1 MLVLASPQV
10 RRRASEL
17 RRCHRN
23 QPPSLLIHSRFLVA
37 TGVMT
42 AASFWSLLAPAIE
55 MAEDPESYGALA
67 FVPVAIGFVVGAAFV
82 MAAG

>member
-1 MLVLASPQV
+1 
-10 RRRASEL
+10 
-17 RRCHRN
+17 
-23 QPPSLLIHSRFLVA
+23 
-37 TGVMT
+37 MT

-82 MAAG
+82 MAAGMTKNVSFQLLHKKTQL

>member
-1 MLVLASPQV
+1 
-10 RRRASEL
+10 
-17 RRCHRN
+17 
-23 QPPSLLIHSRFLVA
+23 
-37 TGVMT
+37 MT

-82 MAAG
+82 MAAGMTKNGSFQLLHEKTQL

>member
-1 MLVLASPQV
+1 
-10 RRRASEL
+10 
-17 RRCHRN
+17 
-23 QPPSLLIHSRFLVA
+23 
-37 TGVMT
+37 MT